1 MKKRG
6 AVYKFELP
14 LSDLSDRSFVCFQ
27 NISRVPRILVFLLT
41 AVPTAAVQF
50 IAVLSVA
57 VLFVSETAV
66 YKTA

>member
-6 AVYKFELP
+6 AVYKFEFP
-14 LSDLSDRSFVCFQ
+14 LSDLSDRSFACFQ